1 MAQRVIITAAAG
13 GIGRAIAER
22 FRRDGHAVH
31 ICDIDAGAVAATITA
46 LGVTGSVTDV
56 GDPRQV
62 EAMFA
67 EAMTHLGGV
76 DVLINN
82 HGIAGP
88 RGFLEDL
95 DYEEWDHCL
104 RVNLSGMFYTM
115 KQAVPHMKKQRSG
128 CILNLATTS
137 ARTMLPKRAAYV
149 AGKVGVMGLTK
160 NCAREFGPWN
170 IRVNCVNPGT
180 ADTPWVARLLDNSVD
195 PQAERAALSARQPHG
210 RLVTAAEIDELVRDG
225 LGLRWSVVGP
235 FETFDLNTRGG
246 IAVHAERMLPA
257 YRRMGEERGETI
269 PAWTPETIATVVAER
284 RAALP
289 LEQWNARVSWRDRQM
304 MALVSHRARRKPD

>member
-115 KQAVPHMKKQRSG
+115 KQAVPHMKQQRSG

-170 IRVNCVNPGT
+170 IRVNCVLPGFMNNARGKGVLAKVA
-180 ADTPWVARLLDNSVD
+180 ADRGISAEQLEKEALHYVSMRTWIEMSEIADLCAFLASDGARHISG
-195 PQAERAALSARQPHG
+195 QE
-210 RLVTAAEIDELVRDG
+210 
-225 LGLRWSVVGP
+225 
-235 FETFDLNTRGG
+235 
-246 IAVHAERMLPA
+246 IAVDGNAEW
-257 YRRMGEERGETI
+257 EE
-269 PAWTPETIATVVAER
+269 
-284 RAALP
+284 
-289 LEQWNARVSWRDRQM
+289 
-304 MALVSHRARRKPD
+304 